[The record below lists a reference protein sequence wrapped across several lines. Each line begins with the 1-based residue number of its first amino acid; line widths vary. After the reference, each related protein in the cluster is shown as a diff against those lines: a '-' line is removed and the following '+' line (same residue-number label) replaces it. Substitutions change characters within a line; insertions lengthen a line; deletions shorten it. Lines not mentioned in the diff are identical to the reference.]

1 MSSSMAKKPRIAISN
16 TQRKA
21 LRTWFHDPTVEPR
34 YKNIIGPAHRI
45 LIEEVFLYKGN

>member
-1 MSSSMAKKPRIAISN
+1 MKRVDEKIHKQGVTVDFVN
-16 TQRKA
+16 
-21 LRTWFHDPTVEPR
+21 TVEPR